1 MPSSIS
7 VKVRAL
13 AHKTFSRSFRSCA
26 VAAVA
31 GALLVI
37 PATAQDSDVV
47 AVVDGSEITKTQMEW
62 TRELVGPGLDQVP
75 EAQREKVLLSILVE
89 IRLLANAA
97 KAEGMESSDSFKTRL
112 EWLKLQALRDA
123 YVAEK
128 INADI
133 TDEKVKAQYDKLVGS
148 AAPQQEVRARHILVK
163 TEDEA
168 KALIKELDGG
178 GDFVELA
185 KAKSTGPSGPNGGD
199 LGYFTRG
206 RMVPSFEKAAFAL
219 KPGEHT
225 KEPVKSQFGY
235 HVIKVEDTRTQQPP
249 AFEQVK
255 ANVRTSLET
264 EQLRA
269 AMKALREKAK
279 IEMK

>member
-1 MPSSIS
+1 MLSSTATT
-7 VKVRAL
+7 VCARAQTVVFRPIRSL
-13 AHKTFSRSFRSCA
+13 AA
-26 VAAVA
+26 AAVV
-31 GALLVI
+31 GTLLVTTT
-37 PATAQDSDVV
+37 AAQDSEVV
-47 AVVDGSEITKTQMEW
+47 AVVDGSEITKTQVEW
-62 TRELVGPGLDQVP
+62 TRELVGRGLDQVP

-97 KAEGMESSDSFKTRL
+97 KAQGLENSDSFKTRL

-128 INADI
+128 IHAGI
-133 TDEKVKAQYDKLVGS
+133 TEEKIKAQYDKLVGS

-178 GDFVELA
+178 ADFVELA

-219 KPGEHT
+219 KTGEHT

-235 HVIKVEDTRTQQPP
+235 HVIKVEDTRKQEPP
-249 AFEQVK
+249 AFELVK
-255 ANVRTSLET
+255 ADVRTSLET
-264 EQLRA
+264 EELRA
-269 AMKALREKAK
+269 AMKSLREKAK